1 METEA
6 SFKIP
11 TASVEPLA
19 EPGSRIQETA
29 LKPLVQTVTYR
40 GSGGVEFSSILLG
53 NIRVNVLIRVESELG
68 LS

>member
-19 EPGSRIQETA
+19 EPGSVIQETA

-40 GSGGVEFSSILLG
+40 GVVGWNSAQFFLEIFGLMFSSVLK
-53 NIRVNVLIRVESELG
+53 VNWG
-68 LS
+68 